1 MGTSKSNLN
10 SCDKSFVNG
19 TDDREAYPKRW
30 IAVLVQVNCEKKTAT
45 RLGKV
50 GYETYIPTQQ
60 EVHQWSDRKKK
71 VDRLIMP
78 MLVFVRAT
86 VREEEWLRDQSYIH
100 KLLALPGSDEDK
112 KRFATPI
119 PDNQIERLKFLLENA
134 GAALGMQELP
144 ALYLQYYY
152 AINAFTTGKKEPL
165 VVVYSGTIDL
175 LEEDELQYI
184 IGHELGHILS
194 DHVLYHMMV
203 QGLVDFINLPAKDLI
218 ELPLYYWSRMSELT
232 ADRAGLLACQDL
244 NTAIRAMI
252 KMAGL
257 PQSQYDKINVQAFI
271 DQARDFNEKNTGF
284 LDETF
289 KFIAIANSYH
299 PWLVLRAAELL
310 KWVESGEYDRII
322 SEYRAVEC
330 THCGEI
336 IAAKSEICPIC
347 GGKHN

>member
-1 MGTSKSNLN
+1 M
-10 SCDKSFVNG
+10 
-19 TDDREAYPKRW
+19 E
-30 IAVLVQVNCEKKTAT
+30 
-45 RLGKV
+45 
-50 GYETYIPTQQ
+50 
-60 EVHQWSDRKKK
+60 
-71 VDRLIMP
+71 RLIGLKSTEYEHP
-78 MLVFVRAT
+78 ADKAALEKLRNSTVFKT
-86 VREEEWLRDQSYIH
+86 LMTEFIH
-100 KLLALPGSDEDK
+100 QGVERIYRIQYTGSSLKIK
-112 KRFATPI
+112 KQDYPEIYKA
-119 PDNQIERLKFLLENA
+119 LENA
-134 GAALGMQELP
+134 GAALGMKELP

-322 SEYRAVEC
+322 SEHRAVEC
-330 THCGEI
+330 THCGGDI
-336 IAAKSEICPIC
+336 PAKSKMCPIC
-347 GGKHN
+347 GGKHQ

>member
-1 MGTSKSNLN
+1 M
-10 SCDKSFVNG
+10 
-19 TDDREAYPKRW
+19 E
-30 IAVLVQVNCEKKTAT
+30 
-45 RLGKV
+45 
-50 GYETYIPTQQ
+50 
-60 EVHQWSDRKKK
+60 
-71 VDRLIMP
+71 RLIGLKSTEYEHP
-78 MLVFVRAT
+78 ADKAALEKLRNSSVFKT
-86 VREEEWLRDQSYIH
+86 LMTEFIH
-100 KLLALPGSDEDK
+100 QGVERIYRIQYTGSS
-112 KRFATPI
+112 
-119 PDNQIERLKFLLENA
+119 LKIQKQDYPEIYKALENA

-271 DQARDFNEKNTGF
+271 DQARDFNEKNTSF

-322 SEYRAVEC
+322 NEYRAVEC
-330 THCGEI
+330 THCGGDI
-336 IAAKSEICPIC
+336 PAKSIICPIC
-347 GGKHN
+347 GGRHQ

>member
-1 MGTSKSNLN
+1 M
-10 SCDKSFVNG
+10 
-19 TDDREAYPKRW
+19 E
-30 IAVLVQVNCEKKTAT
+30 
-45 RLGKV
+45 
-50 GYETYIPTQQ
+50 
-60 EVHQWSDRKKK
+60 
-71 VDRLIMP
+71 RLIGLKSTEYEHP
-78 MLVFVRAT
+78 ADKAALEKLRNSTVFKT
-86 VREEEWLRDQSYIH
+86 LMTEFIH
-100 KLLALPGSDEDK
+100 QGVERIYRIQCTGSSLKIK
-112 KRFATPI
+112 KQDYPEIYKA
-119 PDNQIERLKFLLENA
+119 LENA
-134 GAALGMQELP
+134 GAALGMKELP

-203 QGLVDFINLPAKDLI
+203 QGLVDFIDLPAKDLI

-257 PQSQYDKINVQAFI
+257 PQSQYDRINVQAFM

-322 SEYRAVEC
+322 NEYRAVEC
-330 THCGEI
+330 THCGGDI
-336 IAAKSEICPIC
+336 PAKSIICPIC